1 MAGISRRAFLALAG
15 HVILVGAAAPYVRAA
30 ALAPLFHGPRDARVI
45 ALTIDDDWSS
55 SRVGVI
61 FDPRPAPWDGVKNE
75 PSTVAD
81 HADPAR
87 RIRRPGAEGTGAVR
101 SRRSRC

>member
-1 MAGISRRAFLALAG
+1 MASISRRTLLTLAG
-15 HVILVGAAAPYVRAA
+15 QAVLAAVAAPIVRAA
-30 ALAPLFHGPRDARVI
+30 AGTPLFHGSRDTPLI

>member
-15 HVILVGAAAPYVRAA
+15 QVILVGAAAPYVRAA

-61 FDPRPAPWDGVKNE
+61 FDTLQR
-75 PSTVAD
+75 SSVA
-81 HADPAR
+81 ASFFPYAIATQSDPGLWRA
-87 RIRRPGAEGTGAVR
+87 ITDAGYPYANHTR
-101 SRRSRC
+101 SHP